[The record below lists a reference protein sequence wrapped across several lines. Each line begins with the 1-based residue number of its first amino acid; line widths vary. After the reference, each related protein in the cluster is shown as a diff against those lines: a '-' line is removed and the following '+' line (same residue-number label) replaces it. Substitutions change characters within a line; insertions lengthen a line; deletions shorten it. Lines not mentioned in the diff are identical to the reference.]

1 MTKLKK
7 ALAAMAAGVMMVTAA
22 GCTDTRYAMT
32 YNNGQKV
39 NAGVYI
45 YNLYSQMNYEQTMA
59 YYSTGS
65 MEIDLDSD
73 VDGQKMRDH
82 MVEEARKASKEFAA
96 VNYEADKLGITL
108 TEDELKGIN
117 DNVSSAWES
126 SGELL
131 ELEGISK
138 DSVKQIM
145 IASSL
150 RTKLFDHFYAAGGEE
165 EVTDADMQK
174 FVEDNF
180 VRYKTIRIAKSN
192 NQDEAQ
198 KEEENKENEA
208 LRDEFFEKAKGLD
221 YDEFDTVIKEYDD
234 YQTEKIKQENATSQD
249 EDTAAA
255 EGPMPADDTDKA
267 VDAPVEESADTEVS
281 AEESAEP
288 AEEADP
294 HANDQMLNF
303 GTMDDEAKESD
314 QGKLAEF
321 IKSQNENEVTTY
333 EDDNSYYILIKGD
346 VTGYSA
352 EYAANNHDNLI
363 QDMKGDEFQ
372 AKIDSWID
380 EIGITENPDAIKRY
394 TAQAVYDKQVE
405 YQKKNKLA

>member
-1 MTKLKK
+1 
-7 ALAAMAAGVMMVTAA
+7 
-22 GCTDTRYAMT
+22 
-32 YNNGQKV
+32 
-39 NAGVYI
+39 
-45 YNLYSQMNYEQTMA
+45 
-59 YYSTGS
+59 
-65 MEIDLDSD
+65 
-73 VDGQKMRDH
+73 
-82 MVEEARKASKEFAA
+82 
-96 VNYEADKLGITL
+96 
-108 TEDELKGIN
+108 
-117 DNVSSAWES
+117 
-126 SGELL
+126 
-131 ELEGISK
+131 
-138 DSVKQIM
+138 
-145 IASSL
+145 
-150 RTKLFDHFYAAGGEE
+150 
-165 EVTDADMQK
+165 
-174 FVEDNF
+174 
-180 VRYKTIRIAKSN
+180 
-192 NQDEAQ
+192 
-198 KEEENKENEA
+198 
-208 LRDEFFEKAKGLD
+208 
-221 YDEFDTVIKEYDD
+221 
-234 YQTEKIKQENATSQD
+234 
-249 EDTAAA
+249 
-255 EGPMPADDTDKA
+255 MPADDTDKA

-288 AEEADP
+288 AEEVDP